1 MTQSIK
7 NNHDSLRFGTPIAKV
22 AGWDGSDFNFAKID
36 SDGRLITIGY
46 HWNPATL
53 AYEVNTGGTSGA
65 EVNVTNF
72 PATQPVSGTV
82 GVSEDNKA
90 VVVYEDGAIL
100 YLCKAAIGT
109 ALNAASWQIRKIN
122 TASGIVI
129 QFCDG
134 DASYNNTA
142 TDLATVQGHSYS

>member
-82 GVSEDNKA
+82 TANPTEYAEKVQVETDYIYWAEAAVGALQASSVWRVRRISMAEPYTTTWADGNTNFDN
-90 VVVYEDGAIL
+90 
-100 YLCKAAIGT
+100 AANNLT
-109 ALNAASWQIRKIN
+109 AL
-122 TASGIVI
+122 
-129 QFCDG
+129 
-134 DASYNNTA
+134 
-142 TDLATVQGHSYS
+142 SYS